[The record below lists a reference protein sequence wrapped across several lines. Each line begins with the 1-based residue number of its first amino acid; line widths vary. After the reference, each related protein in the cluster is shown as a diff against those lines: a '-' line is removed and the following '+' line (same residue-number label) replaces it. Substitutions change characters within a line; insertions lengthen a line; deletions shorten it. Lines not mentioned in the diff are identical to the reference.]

1 MVRRNREKK
10 GGVVALSTISA
21 VQSPFHRLVNPNSD
35 NLTIQNTQLA
45 GSPRVNGRSPALPS
59 TQQDGNVFGS
69 PGGLAGRH
77 RRSLPGGQNRPWE
90 KSGEGRDIER
100 SGSVQSTDSSVR
112 PSEGAAHSKLA
123 TAVFGGPRCSR
134 GQKEANLDRKSGSK
148 EGAAV

>member
-10 GGVVALSTISA
+10 GGGVVALSTISA

-69 PGGLAGRH
+69 PGGWREGTGEACLAARTDPGR
-77 RRSLPGGQNRPWE
+77 SQGKAE
-90 KSGEGRDIER
+90 
-100 SGSVQSTDSSVR
+100 T
-112 PSEGAAHSKLA
+112 
-123 TAVFGGPRCSR
+123 
-134 GQKEANLDRKSGSK
+134 
-148 EGAAV
+148 